1 MRILEV
7 FGICIVA
14 LFVVLFALFFRRRLL
29 MLGGGTIRLQ
39 VRVTT
44 MVPGRGWSTGVG
56 QFVDDELRF
65 HRMFSFAFRPK
76 RVLNRRLLTVEQRRL
91 PEGPERLTMPGHWV
105 ILRCTTGADPHEMAQ
120 LEIAMAES
128 TVTGFLSWLEAGPP
142 GSAAPRRS
150 TPHAHGGPAASST
163 S

>member
-7 FGICIVA
+7 FGICVVA
-14 LFVVLFALFFRRRLL
+14 FFLVLFAIFFRRRLL

-39 VRVTT
+39 VRVST
-44 MVPGRGWSTGVG
+44 MVPGRGWSSGVG
-56 QFVDDELRF
+56 QFVGDELRF

-105 ILRCTTGADPHEMAQ
+105 ILRCTTGLAQ

-142 GSAAPRRS
+142 GQPGSVAPRPQTSPRS
-150 TPHAHGGPAASST
+150 HGGPAASST